1 MGRRKIMFEKLP
13 INPVDGSLKDTFGET
28 VAEIIYKHFKL
39 GRTADSVCTY
49 ASTTRKMIFLFCA

>member
-1 MGRRKIMFEKLP
+1 MFEKLL
-13 INPVDGSLKDTFGET
+13 INSVDGSLKDTFGET

-49 ASTTRKMIFLFCA
+49 ASTTRKMIFLFCT